1 MAGAVVAGLFLLGW
15 RAAVVTAFSRVY
27 IAAHYPKTWSL
38 AAGGRS
44 GQRSD
49 ASWCSTPRL
58 IWLVEVGERTPWR
71 RLFTTA
77 PRSSAPA
84 PPEPIAV

>member
-38 AAGGRS
+38 AAGVRS

-58 IWLVEVGERTPWR
+58 GRVWWIFAGEV
-71 RLFTTA
+71 A
-77 PRSSAPA
+77 
-84 PPEPIAV
+84 EPDFD